1 MTRPRPIVG
10 TCREARLSPSRSPGY
25 AAAVRTIACRI
36 ARIAVAAVALLALV
50 APPLS
55 AQSSKDVSQK
65 ASETIEA
72 IRGYSVEKKD
82 EAVAYAKKVGADI
95 DARIKELK
103 AQAARQTGEAKARSQ
118 ALIKDLE
125 AKRAEAGKRATEMSR
140 ATKASWDKTK
150 DAFAEAYRE
159 VAAAYDR
166 AAAEIRK

>member
-1 MTRPRPIVG
+1 M
-10 TCREARLSPSRSPGY
+10 
-25 AAAVRTIACRI
+25 AAAVILLV
-36 ARIAVAAVALLALV
+36 VAFPVS
-50 APPLS
+50 APT
-55 AQSSKDVSQK
+55 QSKEVSQK

-72 IRGYSVEKKD
+72 IRSYTVEKKD
-82 EAVAYAKKVGADI
+82 EALAYVRKVGADV
-95 DARIKELK
+95 DARIKDLK

-125 AKRAEAGKRATEMSR
+125 AKRAEAGKKASDLSR
-140 ATKASWDKTK
+140 ATKASWDKAK